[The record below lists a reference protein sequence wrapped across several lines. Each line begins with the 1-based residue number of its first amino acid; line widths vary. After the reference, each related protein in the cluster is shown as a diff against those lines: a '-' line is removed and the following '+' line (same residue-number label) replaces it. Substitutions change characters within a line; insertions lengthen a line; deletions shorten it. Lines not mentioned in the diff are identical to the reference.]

1 MLFMNID
8 TKVLYR
14 ILATGS
20 LSFLNGS
27 AGKEFACNA
36 GDTGDTCSTPGLE
49 RSPGGGKWQPTPIF
63 LPEKSNG
70 RRSLAGYSLWGHK
83 ESDMTE

>member
-1 MLFMNID
+1 MSQQVKNLPAMQE
-8 TKVLYR
+8 TQ
-14 ILATGS
+14 
-20 LSFLNGS
+20 
-27 AGKEFACNA
+27 E
-36 GDTGDTCSTPGLE
+36 TPAQLLGWKDP
-49 RSPGGGKWQPTPIF
+49 PGGGKWQPTPIF